1 MNSNFRQ
8 IRPATYRDAPAIK
21 LLMEGF
27 DCSPSLSILIHQL
40 EMSFGQRDHQ
50 VFVYE
55 TKKEV
60 VGFTV
65 INFLPQL
72 ASEQQMVLISALSVD
87 EIAKEHGIDKVLE
100 EYVTE
105 EARKRNCA
113 RVLALCSACRAPAD
127 RFYQQQGYREY
138 PEYFIKNLV
147 YEK

>member
-1 MNSNFRQ
+1 MQ
-8 IRPATYRDAPAIK
+8 IRNATYRDAPAIK
-21 LLMEGF
+21 LLMEALG
-27 DCSPSLSILIHQL
+27 CKPTLSILINQL

-50 VFVYE
+50 IFVYE

-72 ASEQQMVLISALSVD
+72 ASEHQMVLITALSVD
-87 EIAKEHGIDKVLE
+87 ETAKDHGIDKILE
-100 EYVTE
+100 EYVTV

-113 RVLALCSACRAPAD
+113 RVLALCSACREPAS
-127 RFYQQQGYREY
+127 RFYLQQGYREY
-138 PEYFIKNLV
+138 SEYFIKNLV